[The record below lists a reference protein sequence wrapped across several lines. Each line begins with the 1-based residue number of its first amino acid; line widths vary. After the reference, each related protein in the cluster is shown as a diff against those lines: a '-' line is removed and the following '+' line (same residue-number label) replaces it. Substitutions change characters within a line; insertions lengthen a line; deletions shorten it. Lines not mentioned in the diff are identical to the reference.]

1 MGKYLGLAV
10 GVVLMAVCASTQTV
24 VGGSPSVLIPA
35 VEPETFRDPLFDEA
49 MILPRKF
56 PDPVFLHPSHSIL
69 RKAICDRDLHAAEQR

>member
-1 MGKYLGLAV
+1 M
-10 GVVLMAVCASTQTV
+10 
-24 VGGSPSVLIPA
+24 LIPA